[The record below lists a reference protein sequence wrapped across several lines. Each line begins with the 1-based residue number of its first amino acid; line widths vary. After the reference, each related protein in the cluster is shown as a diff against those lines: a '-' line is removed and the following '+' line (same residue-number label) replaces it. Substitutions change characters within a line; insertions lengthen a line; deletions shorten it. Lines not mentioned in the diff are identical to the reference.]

1 VVFRPLIPRL
11 SAAICCAIFVELVQV
26 HQKGKMYNLRV
37 LELQPQSAVSII
49 DTDLAAD
56 VGPSIETEGYLRARE
71 EELAREQ
78 ERLRLLEEQREQL
91 AAEVSDIWFCLVGYI
106 ASLQQHAIICS

>member
-1 VVFRPLIPRL
+1 
-11 SAAICCAIFVELVQV
+11 
-26 HQKGKMYNLRV
+26 M
-37 LELQPQSAVSII
+37 LELQPQSAVSVI

-78 ERLRLLEEQREQL
+78 ERLRMVEEQQEQL
-91 AAEVSDIWFCLVGYI
+91 AAEVGPLWCKAGVVGCG
-106 ASLQQHAIICS
+106 AAGEEDTMNFLL